1 MKRIHRY
8 NLLSLFGDM
17 KPKQYIIALQLATL
31 HFANPLNRTSL
42 WGSERLAR
50 NVYMSEKIEK
60 MFKQLLEYGLIKRVK
75 TEAIKQSKTKDTY
88 LISLRE
94 YDLQLTEKGRD
105 CLGSEQVERS
115 GDYSWYGRSGFD
127 GTTSS
132 AAKINPGLF
141 K

>member
-17 KPKQYIIALQLATL
+17 KPKNYFIALQLATL
-31 HFANPLNRTSL
+31 HFANPLNKSSI
-42 WGSERLAR
+42 WGSERLPKNA
-50 NVYMSEKIEK
+50 YMSTVIETMLK
-60 MFKQLLEYGLIKRVK
+60 RLLEDELIKMVE

-94 YDLQLTEKGRD
+94 YDLQLTERGRE
-105 CLGSEQVERS
+105 CLGMEQIARD
-115 GDYSWYGRSGFD
+115 GDYSFYKKYD
-127 GTTSS
+127 GSLDS
-132 AAKINPGLF
+132 AKQINPGLF

>member
-50 NVYMSEKIEK
+50 NTYMSTEIEK
-60 MFKQLLEYGLIKRVK
+60 MFKQLLEYGLIRRVE
-75 TEAIKQSKTKDTY
+75 TESIKQTKTKDTY
-88 LISLRE
+88 LVSLRE
-94 YDLQLTEKGRD
+94 YDLQLTERGRE
-105 CLGSEQVERS
+105 CLGVEQIARN
-115 GDYSWYGRSGFD
+115 GDYGYYKNFQ
-127 GTTSS
+127 GTLDS
-132 AAKINPGLF
+132 AKRINPGLF
-141 K
+141 N